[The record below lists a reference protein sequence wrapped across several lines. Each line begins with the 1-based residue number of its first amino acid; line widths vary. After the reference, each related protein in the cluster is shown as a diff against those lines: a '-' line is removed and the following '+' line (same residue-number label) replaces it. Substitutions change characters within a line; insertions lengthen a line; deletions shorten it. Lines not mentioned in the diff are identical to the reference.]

1 MLLKIRFRKGFVLE
15 MLTKDL
21 QTKCNRA
28 HWAVEVY
35 IPVLIRGRKAGV

>member
-28 HWAVEVY
+28 
-35 IPVLIRGRKAGV
+35 LIKCLL